1 MDIILNYLD
10 SMFAQLPDSEE
21 VRRAKGEMAS
31 MMEDKY
37 AELKAEGKSENE
49 AIGIVIS
56 EFGNMDELIRELEIK
71 EVPAAPV
78 LTRNEETKPKMKISL
93 KQGSEYIDDMKGYA
107 RKIGIGTALCICS
120 PILLINA
127 GARTDTAMPGLALS
141 LVVLFVMVAAAV
153 ILFIINGISM
163 SKYDYLQHEVFEL
176 EPGAKAVFAQM
187 QEEAKPVFGRRI
199 AIGVCCFIIGVIP
212 VIVAAMVFGESEP
225 AKVGAAVSLLLLFV
239 AAGVYIVIT
248 AGMRYGCYDVLLQK
262 GDYTVERK
270 SNKLIDKIAA
280 IYWPVIV
287 AIYLAYSFVTGDWG
301 RSWIIW
307 PVAGVLFGAVA
318 ATCSVIAKDG
328 SGR

>member
-10 SMFAQLPDSEE
+10 SMFAQLPDGEE

-56 EFGNMDELIRELEIK
+56 EFGNMDELIRELGISVTPAMPTLNHEEKK
-71 EVPAAPV
+71 EP
-78 LTRNEETKPKMKISL
+78 TIKISL
-93 KQGSEYIDDMKGYA
+93 NQGREYMEDTKGYA
-107 RKIGIGTALCICS
+107 KKVGIGTALCICS

-176 EPGAKAVFAQM
+176 EPGAKAVFARM

-199 AIGVCCFIIGVIP
+199 AMGVCCFIIGVIP
-212 VIVAAMVFGESEP
+212 VVVAAMVFGGS
-225 AKVGAAVSLLLLFV
+225 ASVKVGTAVSLMLLFV
-239 AAGVYIVIT
+239 AVGVYIVIT
-248 AGMRYGCYDVLLQK
+248 AGMVYGCYDVLLQK
-262 GDYTVERK
+262 GDYTIERK